1 MMKKKK
7 SNCQN
12 DSQDID
18 SNGDHEVDEN
28 ESSPNPSTSNLAL
41 SSVSTT
47 ASAITVNTPESLK
60 RVGSSSSAISRKIQ
74 RVQR

>member
-18 SNGDHEVDEN
+18 SNGDYEVDES
-28 ESSPNPSTSNLAL
+28 ESSQNPSTSNLAL